1 MPFERNHLF
10 ITFKVPSFLKML
22 KGHRVLLSI
31 FFLSSCLIAQE
42 KRTFYYD
49 NGNVESHGHLVNGKK
64 EGVWKYYYES
74 GKVKK
79 RGIYKSGIKDGSWV
93 YHDKDGERDYYIE
106 YVEGDKIFRQSFKFK
121 YDRIYFDRF
130 QPDSVP
136 N

>member
-1 MPFERNHLF
+1 M
-10 ITFKVPSFLKML
+10 
-22 KGHRVLLSI
+22 LSI

-106 YVEGDKIFRQSFKFK
+106 YVLSLIH
-121 YDRIYFDRF
+121 I
-130 QPDSVP
+130 
-136 N
+136 

>member
-1 MPFERNHLF
+1 MGLNIKAIIVLF
-10 ITFKVPSFLKML
+10 FFSF
-22 KGHRVLLSI
+22 VLN
-31 FFLSSCLIAQE
+31 AQ
-42 KRTFYYD
+42 KKSTFYHD
-49 NGNVESHGHLVNGKK
+49 NGNVESHGYLVNGKK

-106 YVEGDKIFRQSFKFK
+106 YVQGDKIFQQSFKFK